1 MLAAPALMVHGG
13 GSCCLLERLGGHQ
26 GLADDPLLSSATL
39 ACFSEEAGPAGP
51 SVELWP
57 HHGAAPACSH
67 GALVAL
73 GHQTRCPCQPDD
85 AQPDRPVRL
94 ASVAL
99 VIDPLDRVLLTR
111 RPRSMR
117 SFPGCW
123 VAPGGSV
130 DAADGS
136 MALAAA
142 RELREETGLV
152 ATEVPPTPLC
162 LWESCYPT
170 TQEEWAAR
178 REAGARVGHH
188 LVAPRRR
195 STAASTTSITALRL
209 CLPSTGSTIAA
220 QRPRR
225 WQ

>member
-1 MLAAPALMVHGG
+1 
-13 GSCCLLERLGGHQ
+13 
-26 GLADDPLLSSATL
+26 
-39 ACFSEEAGPAGP
+39 
-51 SVELWP
+51 
-57 HHGAAPACSH
+57 
-67 GALVAL
+67 
-73 GHQTRCPCQPDD
+73 
-85 AQPDRPVRL
+85 
-94 ASVAL
+94 
-99 VIDPLDRVLLTR
+99 
-111 RPRSMR
+111 MR

-188 LVAPRRR
+188 LVAYFAIRVPAAAAVTLQPDECDDAAWVPVAELARPSAAPVQGCAWHERARGAGSGHVAAGAFEGVYPNAIGEGVGRGHLWAIRQLHSSLQRRE
-195 STAASTTSITALRL
+195 AE
-209 CLPSTGSTIAA
+209 G
-220 QRPRR
+220 
-225 WQ
+225 